1 MGQCSISEI
10 DLKRILSQVD
20 FISSYTGSCDD
31 WVTIKKEVMK
41 SLPSSLR
48 SHFSRRDPITKE
60 QRPNKFEKDLI
71 IYYHDLTGIKLKV
84 RKLSERREIGLI

>member
-1 MGQCSISEI
+1 MGQEDISEI
-10 DLKRILSQVD
+10 DLKRVLNQIE
-20 FISSYTGSCDD
+20 FISSYTGGCDD

-41 SLPSSLR
+41 SLPSGLR
-48 SHFSRRDPITKE
+48 SYFSRRDPITKE

-71 IYYHDLTGIKLKV
+71 IYYHDLTGIELKV